1 MSMNKHIAPI
11 DCWYLAQLK
20 PNGFKRAQDN
30 LRRQNFETFM
40 PMSKL
45 TMRHGQ
51 KFFNKVLPI
60 FPGYLFVRFGAER
73 TDWRKINSTLGVA
86 RLVSFATS
94 SPASVPDELMAGLI
108 ARCDGDGYLMPPDN
122 LEIGERV
129 KLISGPFAGF
139 IGDIEAMLGDDRIRM
154 LYEFMGQKSHIDVSA
169 RDLERL

>member
-1 MSMNKHIAPI
+1 MSTNKLISPI

-40 PMSKL
+40 PMSEL

-51 KFFNKVLPI
+51 KFSNKVLPV

-86 RLVSFATS
+86 RLVSFKVS
-94 SPASVPDELMAGLI
+94 SPAAVPEKLIAGLM
-108 ARCDGDGYLMPPDN
+108 ARCDKAGHLLPADDYEAGQ
-122 LEIGERV
+122 RV

-154 LYEFMGQKSHIDVSA
+154 LYEFMGQKSHIDISA